1 MNGPI
6 SRTCALSVGWSLAR
20 ESSFNLVHLHRR
32 RRQWVARSPSH
43 SEIISPSLSLFHSP
57 CSLSLSFP
65 NGRVIRL
72 APVRWEDEEAVHTP
86 QSWSLSLFHSKSA
99 LFPSWDDCARW
110 TTDTG
115 TEGECEGRAT
125 WEWGTGWRHRDGGDI
140 LCLVKW
146 ASPRTKTNPALPSSR
161 PGIDSGCEATRAHKH
176 AGTTHGWMSICDS
189 FSQTTNALFSHAEEV
204 AAAAF
209 LFLPPAPDNRRS
221 RAFPPLGRPCSLC
234 GLSRRGSS

>member
-86 QSWSLSLFHSKSA
+86 QSWSLSSIQSL
-99 LFPSWDDCARW
+99 LYFPLGMIAHV
-110 TTDTG
+110 
-115 TEGECEGRAT
+115 GRPT
-125 WEWGTGWRHRDGGDI
+125 RVRKESVRDGRRGNGERVGDTETA
-140 LCLVKW
+140 V
-146 ASPRTKTNPALPSSR
+146 TYFALL
-161 PGIDSGCEATRAHKH
+161 SGLRRARKQIRL
-176 AGTTHGWMSICDS
+176 S
-189 FSQTTNALFSHAEEV
+189 
-204 AAAAF
+204 
-209 LFLPPAPDNRRS
+209 LPPVPA
-221 RAFPPLGRPCSLC
+221 
-234 GLSRRGSS
+234 

>member
-1 MNGPI
+1 ML
-6 SRTCALSVGWSLAR
+6 SRLVGRSLAR
-20 ESSFNLVHLHRR
+20 VHLILFIYT
-32 RRQWVARSPSH
+32 AAEGSG
-43 SEIISPSLSLFHSP
+43 SLSLPLGNNFPISLP
-57 CSLSLSFP
+57 LSFPVLSLSLLSQWTCNP
-65 NGRVIRL
+65 VSAGPVGGRGGGSH
-72 APVRWEDEEAVHTP
+72 AAVVV
-86 QSWSLSLFHSKSA
+86 SLSLFHSKSA

-189 FSQTTNALFSHAEEV
+189 LSQTTNALFSHAEEV
-204 AAAAF
+204 AAAAAF

-221 RAFPPLGRPCSLC
+221 RAFPPLGRLCSLC